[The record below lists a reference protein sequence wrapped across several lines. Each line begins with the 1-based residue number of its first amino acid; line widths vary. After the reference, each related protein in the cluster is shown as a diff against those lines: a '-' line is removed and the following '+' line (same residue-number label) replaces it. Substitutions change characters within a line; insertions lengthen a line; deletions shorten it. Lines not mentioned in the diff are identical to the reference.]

1 MATVANKTGT
11 SAILAILAAIGSYVA
26 TFSGRPIIGL
36 VVALLALPFG
46 VLGLISAAS
55 PRISGGILSIVAI
68 VLAIFGL
75 GLAIL
80 VMLGMLVT

>member
-1 MATVANKTGT
+1 MASKTGT
-11 SAILAILAAIGSYVA
+11 NAVLAILAAIGSYVL
-26 TFSGRPIIGL
+26 TFSGRPVFGL
-36 VVALLALPFG
+36 LVALVALPFG

-68 VLAIFGL
+68 VLAILGL
-75 GLAIL
+75 GIAVL